1 MRLIGLTCDGDGKP
15 GFASW
20 LEDAARREETIARVR
35 TLLDTKP
42 DTYKGVFFNAG
53 CGRLVGG
60 RVCGENPQGDSL
72 VTFWAGHDEHPIHD
86 VVFDVAAFSKVV
98 VQIGF
103 PETMAGLDALVAD
116 AERLGGLGDE
126 NAISFDVSG
135 NNTSARVAACMRAVR
150 HVGCDAFLE
159 SRPLDTPLYG
169 DETDY
174 VTTAKRARAI
184 LGSRGFLGTDMIF
197 YNTDRGANGWNAAEA
212 LVHES
217 QGRPVVQPLAMIEG
231 GA

>member
-15 GFASW
+15 GFAPW
-20 LEDAARREETIARVR
+20 LEDAARREGTIARVR
-35 TLLDTKP
+35 TLLDSKAYT
-42 DTYKGVFFNAG
+42 GVFFNAG

-86 VVFDVAAFSKVV
+86 VVFEVAAFSKVV

-116 AERLGGLGDE
+116 AKRLGGLGDD

-135 NNTSARVAACMRAVR
+135 NNTSARVTACMRAVR
-150 HVGCDAFLE
+150 RAHCDAYLE
-159 SRPLDTPLYG
+159 SRPLGEPLYG
-169 DETDY
+169 DDETDY

-184 LGSRGFLGTDMIF
+184 LGYGGFLGTDLIF
-197 YNTDRGANGWNAAEA
+197 YNTDRGGNGWNAVEA

-231 GA
+231 VA